1 MGSTLPPRALMA
13 DYPVL
18 SRVRIDTRALETAD
32 AQSVYCPNICLST
45 GGGRAA
51 DVTRCYLALNASNTL
66 AGCSSALGTLAQ
78 CFLTLPS
85 GPIHTVERI
94 TPTVFLPYI
103 IFSPQAS

>member
-32 AQSVYCPNICLST
+32 ALTVYCPNICLST
-45 GGGRAA
+45 GAGCAA
-51 DVTRCYLALNASNTL
+51 ARCYFALSASNTL

-78 CFLTLPS
+78 CFLILLS

-103 IFSPQAS
+103 IFSPQAP